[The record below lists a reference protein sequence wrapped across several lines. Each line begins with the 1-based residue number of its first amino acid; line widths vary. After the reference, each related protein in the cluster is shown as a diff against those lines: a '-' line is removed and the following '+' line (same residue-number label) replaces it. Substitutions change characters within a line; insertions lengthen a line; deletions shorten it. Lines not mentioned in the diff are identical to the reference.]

1 MSAAQDS
8 TLYWLPDWT
17 QTSSSAAASHLHP
30 HLALVLS
37 PSRLYHRWGLRPSGP
52 DPTPSARRAS
62 TGRISGLPVV
72 PEQAQGRARAGEAP
86 MTRIRIAVPLAISL
100 TSSAPIKSGLFRFL
114 AILDSEARLGLESC
128 SASQIDAVIFA
139 ANPPGDDVG
148 SAPATAVI
156 GEGHGGGGGRRPMK
170 QRLLVVANRLPVSAV
185 RRGEESW
192 SLDISAGGLV
202 SALLGESLS
211 FSLIST

>member
-1 MSAAQDS
+1 MPSPF
-8 TLYWLPDWT
+8 LPPQLFKDR
-17 QTSSSAAASHLHP
+17 
-30 HLALVLS
+30 S
-37 PSRLYHRWGLRPSGP
+37 PPRDFAHRFR
-52 DPTPSARRAS
+52 
-62 TGRISGLPVV
+62 
-72 PEQAQGRARAGEAP
+72 
-86 MTRIRIAVPLAISL
+86 
-100 TSSAPIKSGLFRFL
+100 SAPIKSGLFRFL

-156 GEGHGGGGGRRPMK
+156 GEGHVGGGGRRPMK

-202 SALLGESLS
+202 SALLGDISAATEEDVNLAVEVARIVLKRNGGKEWARAMGAFRAKYLRAIAAKILLKPWTRSKEVLFPFLWIHLS
-211 FSLIST
+211 PMFFVNQLELLG